1 MKVVFKILELELGA
15 SRHLQCSSRWET
27 GREVGGM
34 VFSPIPRVSLVL
46 ETSHSKSLKT
56 RRRKFGDPHQFIHIW
71 KDFEG
76 LLWDFQ
82 RNPVAI
88 CFSSSF
94 SIPLLPLSTHCFL
107 FSPLVL
113 PFPECL
119 STSLP
124 KSLQRLTSWASMTIG
139 RWTFLWPGPGPWLLF
154 LPTNY
159 CFCGLPVSDLLSY
172 IYNLRLEPKR
182 FRNCWHIKLAQLVA
196 LFINNVILETLL
208 KGI

>member
-1 MKVVFKILELELGA
+1 MQSSLGNWDGGE
-15 SRHLQCSSRWET
+15 RHGFLTNPQSFPCP
-27 GREVGGM
+27 GD
-34 VFSPIPRVSLVL
+34 
-46 ETSHSKSLKT
+46 KSLKVAQDQE
-56 RRRKFGDPHQFIHIW
+56 KEIW
-71 KDFEG
+71 
-76 LLWDFQ
+76 W
-82 RNPVAI
+82 
-88 CFSSSF
+88 SSSVYSHLKRF
-94 SIPLLPLSTHCFL
+94 LGPSLGFPKKPCGYLFFLFFLYPSSSSLHSLLS

-119 STSLP
+119 STNLP

-172 IYNLRLEPKR
+172 IYNRRLEPKR